1 MSMFNDKKL
10 RTLIAVTA
18 LVALAACGGG
28 GGGDADSVDPAAPT
42 PPPWGSLTLSG
53 GNAVVGSIARVEP
66 NSVPTH
72 TGRGPS
78 DPRAVFWTMDNAGD
92 ARATSALPAQRRIAQ
107 VIVGTDLAT
116 GGSLVGLVIAK
127 FWVNADP
134 NQPATVSAIINC
146 GGAGATGLYA
156 DLPRNPSC
164 DNITVDYSRRAV
176 RFNKAALP
184 DSALTI
190 DGELTYADNTP
201 RAGTTGTSAALASCP
216 FNPNVSVMAPPAAN
230 AACLAG
236 RYVGISDMNRECTV
250 AIIAGAGSP
259 VIDVQIDGFTAS
271 YRHFALSE
279 DFANDLSSAL
289 NGPLVQRT
297 WESYFTPSPVGDVD
311 PATIRDY
318 LMVSHTD
325 LPVYAGVTAAQHG
338 IFFLLAHSSAPA
350 GVAGPFDIKSCFVP
364 ML

>member
-1 MSMFNDKKL
+1 MFNDKKL
-10 RTLIAVTA
+10 RTLIAATA
-18 LVALAACGGG
+18 LMALAACGGG
-28 GGGDADSVDPAAPT
+28 GGGGADSVDPAAPT

-53 GNAVVGSIARVEP
+53 GDAVVGSIARVEP
-66 NSVPTH
+66 NSVPVH

-78 DPRAVFWTMDNAGD
+78 DPRAVFWTMDNASD

-107 VIVGTDLAT
+107 VIVGSDLAT
-116 GGSLVGLVIAK
+116 SGSLVGLVIAK

-134 NQPATVSAIINC
+134 NQPATVSTIINC

-156 DLPRNPSC
+156 DFPRSASC

-176 RFNKAALP
+176 RFTGAAFP

-201 RAGTTGTSAALASCP
+201 RAGTTGTSAALASCS
-216 FNPNVSVMAPPAAN
+216 FNPNVAVVAPPSAD

-250 AIIAGAGSP
+250 AITAGAGSP
-259 VIDVQIDGFTAS
+259 VIDVQIDGFAAS

-279 DFANDLSSAL
+279 DFVSDLSSPL

-297 WESYFTPSPVGDVD
+297 WESYFTPNPVGNVD
-311 PATIRDY
+311 PATIQDY
-318 LMVSHTD
+318 MIVSHTD

-338 IFFLLAHSSAPA
+338 ISFLLGHSSAPA